1 MVGVTELGY
10 VRFGVSDLAA
20 WRAFAS
26 DVIALEVGDEDDA
39 GRLYLRN
46 DAWHHRIILEEA
58 PSNDLI
64 GAGLRVAGPEEFKA
78 LQTDLENCGVEFEIA
93 SEETV
98 RQRRVLELMLLDD
111 PSGNPLEI
119 FHGPQVD
126 AHRPFHPG
134 RGMYG
139 KFCTGDGGLG
149 HLLLACDDL
158 QATYDFYTVLGMR
171 GSVEYRFPTPDG
183 GSLDILFL
191 HCNSRDHTLAF
202 GIPGQTRINHLMLEV
217 DNLDDVYLTYEQVRK
232 SQYPVV
238 MAPGKHSN
246 DRMFSF
252 YSATPAG
259 FQIEIG
265 WGGREATHQSEYYQG
280 DMYGHEFVPREL

>member
-1 MVGVTELGY
+1 MAGVTELGY
-10 VRFGVSDLAA
+10 VHFGVADLAA
-20 WRAFAS
+20 WRSFAAE
-26 DVIALEVGDEDDA
+26 VFALEVGEEDEA

-46 DAWHHRIILEEA
+46 DAWHHRIILEEDA
-58 PSNDLI
+58 SNDLI

-78 LQTDLENCGVEFEIA
+78 LRADLKRRGIEFEIA
-93 SEETV
+93 GDEIT
-98 RQRRVLELMLLDD
+98 RQRRVLELMFVSD
-111 PSGNPLEI
+111 PSGHPLEI

-158 QATYDFYTVLGMR
+158 NATYDFYVALGMR
-171 GSVEYRFPTPDG
+171 GSVEYRFPTSDG
-183 GSLDILFL
+183 GSLDILFM

-202 GIPGQTRINHLMLEV
+202 GIPSATRIHHLMLEV
-217 DNLDDVYLTYEQVRK
+217 DNLDDVFLTYERVQK

-252 YSATPAG
+252 YCATPAG

-265 WGGREATHQSEYYQG
+265 WGGREATYQSEYNLG
-280 DMYGHEFVPREL
+280 DMYGHEFVPLDD